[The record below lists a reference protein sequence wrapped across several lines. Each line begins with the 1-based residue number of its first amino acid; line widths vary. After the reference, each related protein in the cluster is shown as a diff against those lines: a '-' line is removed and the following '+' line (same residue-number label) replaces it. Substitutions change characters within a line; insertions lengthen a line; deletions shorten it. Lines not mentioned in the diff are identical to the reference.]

1 MILIYFQSRTLR
13 NVVIIGKS
21 GVGKSSLINML
32 CPEAFAAT
40 SNDIT
45 SCTEIER
52 KYICCLGER
61 QYCTV
66 HDTIGLE
73 EGSWGFL
80 WGKSEKRLKSYL
92 KESKPHLMVYC
103 MPGTRGSLNKSHGR
117 NFNKFKSV
125 VGKVPVVVVVT
136 NLEDYMH
143 PKGWWSANLDILR
156 KLGIPEST
164 QHACVTTLP
173 KVYLEPRQESL
184 YDSSRE
190 AVKALIKNNLQY

>member
-1 MILIYFQSRTLR
+1 MILICFQSRTLR

-32 CPEAFAAT
+32 CPGAFAAT
-40 SNDIT
+40 SNDYT
-45 SCTEIER
+45 SCTVVER
-52 KYICCLGER
+52 KYTCYLGER

-73 EGSWGFL
+73 EEGSLGFL
-80 WGKSEKRLKSYL
+80 WASKSEKRLKSYL
-92 KESKPHLMVYC
+92 KKSKPQLMVYC
-103 MPGTRGSLNKSHGR
+103 MPGTRGSLKKSHGR

-125 VGKVPVVVVVT
+125 VGEVPIVVVVT

-143 PKGWWSANLDILR
+143 PEGWWSANLNILR
-156 KLGIPEST
+156 HLGIPEST
-164 QHACVTTLP
+164 KHACVTTLP
-173 KVYLEPRQESL
+173 EESL

-190 AVKALIKNNLQY
+190 AVKALIKTNLQY